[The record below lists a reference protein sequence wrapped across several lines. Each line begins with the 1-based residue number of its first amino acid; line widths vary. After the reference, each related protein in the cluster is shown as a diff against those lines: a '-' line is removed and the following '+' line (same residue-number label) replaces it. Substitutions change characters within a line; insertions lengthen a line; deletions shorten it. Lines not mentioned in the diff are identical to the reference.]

1 MKKLTEAR
9 NSFGFTNVWTQGG
22 KILCNEDNRIK
33 GFFWLTVCREAT
45 RRCSLKIAGPSCFY
59 IQREKTHNFSGVLN
73 IVCGK
78 ICFSSFFVNLQTN
91 KPSLCWKDIGN
102 KVIFQGFCEYNFK
115 PVGSTSLFGAHSS
128 KWLLPGCG
136 KCTGQERCV
145 KICAKEITEEKIGLF
160 IVVVFFVRGV
170 LLGAI
175 LHLVFIS
182 LMINGYTPL
191 IEIFLF
197 SSFTYYYFS
206 T

>member
-1 MKKLTEAR
+1 MRMKKLTEAR

-102 KVIFQGFCEYNFK
+102 KVIFQGFCEYTSK
-115 PVGSTSLFGAHSS
+115 PIGSTSLFGDT
-128 KWLLPGCG
+128 LLSGCFQDAANAQD
-136 KCTGQERCV
+136 KN
-145 KICAKEITEEKIGLF
+145 
-160 IVVVFFVRGV
+160 VVWKFVQRK
-170 LLGAI
+170 LRRKK
-175 LHLVFIS
+175 
-182 LMINGYTPL
+182 
-191 IEIFLF
+191 
-197 SSFTYYYFS
+197 
-206 T
+206 